1 MLSKEQ
7 KQGAILITLIIIG
20 GILFK
25 SNQLL
30 NTVLGRFYLVS
41 VAILATRKHPTAGLI
56 VAGVILLMYMNTW
69 YTEGF
74 DNAATSTATTN
85 TSTTTSTS
93 TNPKQMDKITAE
105 TKMRSKSSNK
115 SMYQQI
121 STSAYTE
128 PSSQSMVS
136 GKQLGWAPF

>member
-74 DNAATSTATTN
+74 DNAD
-85 TSTTTSTS
+85 STTTT
-93 TNPKQMDKITAE
+93 TGTTTANPKQMDKITAE

-136 GKQLGWAPF
+136 SKQLGWAPF